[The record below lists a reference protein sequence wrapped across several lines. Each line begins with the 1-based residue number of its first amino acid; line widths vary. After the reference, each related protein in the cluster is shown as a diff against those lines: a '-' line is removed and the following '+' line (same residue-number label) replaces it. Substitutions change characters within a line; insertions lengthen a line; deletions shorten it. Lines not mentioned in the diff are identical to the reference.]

1 MAEDNFERKP
11 YLANLRQDQA
21 RIKFKSKTRM
31 LKTKLNYK
39 NDPKNVQKLWQCPEC
54 EYVDSQEHILWCDG
68 YKKLRENKDLDNDS
82 DLTRYFQQVMLLR
95 EKTELVK

>member
-1 MAEDNFERKP
+1 M
-11 YLANLRQDQA
+11 
-21 RIKFKSKTRM
+21 
-31 LKTKLNYK
+31 LNYK

-54 EYVDSQEHILWCDG
+54 ECVDSQEHILWCDG